1 MDEFTLFTS
10 HVANRLG
17 VSKERVTELRKNLPE
32 GEEWKRDGNRVL
44 FKETV
49 VSKMAE
55 LLKVPELPEE
65 IKTPEVVGMVVAK
78 VWPNPRYVGALQTQ
92 APVRGYA
99 IVPEGPMLTVRVRTS
114 LNLTRGMVL
123 PCVKVHGDLY
133 EALELPRRKGRW

>member
-10 HVANRLG
+10 HVATRLG

-49 VSKMAE
+49 VEKMAG

-65 IKTPEVVGMVVAK
+65 PFRPKECAVVVAK
-78 VWPNPRYVGALQTQ
+78 LWPNPFYVGGV
-92 APVRGYA
+92 PVECAARTFA
-99 IVPEGPMLTVRVRTS
+99 VVPPGEMVRVKVKHS
-114 LNLTRGMVL
+114 QNLIRGMVL
-123 PCVKVHGDLY
+123 PCRELEKGLF